1 MHLFKNE
8 INRKGSAS
16 WLLCNDNSRSEYF
29 RGKFVSENGGKF
41 TRSGRYW
48 EWTEQIV
55 DSKVNVDSIPDNPKA
70 LIKTW
75 LFEDATGIRHST
87 TNLTEFC
94 KTHNLSRSKIYELI
108 NKNRNTHRGYKL
120 ISIQENPA

>member
-55 DSKVNVDSIPDNPKA
+55 DSIIVDSISAESKP
-70 LIKTW
+70 LVKTW
-75 LFEDATGIRHST
+75 IFEDMTGTKHST

-94 KTHNLSRSKIYELI
+94 KTNNLSRAKIYELI
-108 NKNRNTHRGYKL
+108 NKTRNSHKGYKFL
-120 ISIQENPA
+120 AIENPA